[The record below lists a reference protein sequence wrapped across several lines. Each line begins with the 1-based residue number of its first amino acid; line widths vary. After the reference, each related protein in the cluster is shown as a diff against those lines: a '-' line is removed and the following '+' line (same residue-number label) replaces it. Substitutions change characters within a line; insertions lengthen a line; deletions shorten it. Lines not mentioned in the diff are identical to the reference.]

1 MKRIITLSIGIL
13 LAFIACSPVEEKEQD
28 KATLKNN
35 TWLATTCSTTVAT
48 DSNEQKHYF
57 YYKGIY
63 VFDKDASI
71 KVGRNLYKDSSCT
84 QFLQRETATA
94 PTNVS
99 FNFYDLDKTSNVK
112 EYSVHKFRVEKVT
125 ETVQSVDAFYAISK
139 DELCLSE
146 SFYSKVSYTD
156 KDDNKTYE
164 SMVFDVYKEK
174 STNID
179 YSNCLRLIN
188 SRR

>member
-1 MKRIITLSIGIL
+1 MFIPLVIGVL
-13 LAFIACSPVEEKEQD
+13 LNFTACSPVEEQEKD

-48 DSNEQKHYF
+48 DSNAQKHYF

-63 VFDKDASI
+63 VFDKDATV
-71 KVGRNLYKDSSCT
+71 KVGRNMYKDSSCT
-84 QFLQRETATA
+84 QFLQREEATA
-94 PTNVS
+94 LTNIT
-99 FNFYDLDKTSNVK
+99 FNFYDLEKTSNVK
-112 EYSVHKFRVEKVT
+112 EYSVHKFRVEKIT
-125 ETVQSVDAFYAISK
+125 QTQESVDAFYAISK

-164 SMVFDVYKEK
+164 SMVFDVSKEK
-174 STNID
+174 STKVD
-179 YSNCLRLIN
+179 YTNCLRLIN
-188 SRR
+188 SIRR